1 MDPIN
6 MVYYAAIC
14 AGLSALSPKVP
25 GLPWRLGIGALVGL
39 GAAAVLPLVRSMMA
53 Y

>member
-6 MVYYAAIC
+6 LVYYAAIC
-14 AGLSALSPKVP
+14 AGLSALSPRVP
-25 GLPWRLGIGALVGL
+25 TLPWRLGIGALVGL
-39 GAAAVLPLVRSMMA
+39 IAATFLPFVKSLGG